1 MKTIRL
7 FGITL
12 ATVLLCLTACDKNK
26 EEEPTP
32 APSPVNPTII
42 VQKTEY
48 NISANGGA
56 IEVSLQSDVDFKIN
70 INAQWVTQ
78 VSNASSRG
86 LASHS
91 LHFKIAPNTAKEER
105 NAKITISDTS
115 NKVSKNINIKQNGAV
130 DKTATMVDGYTF
142 NNCLKEIYGELSNLK
157 SIEFIVNDNSEPNGD
172 YKILST
178 SESECPIYGVDNNGH
193 LTIYTGGDKFTLSPD
208 SYGIFGDC
216 SSLTSL
222 DLSNLDTSNTTDMG
236 AMFWRCSSLTSL
248 DLSNFDTSNA
258 TSLRGMF
265 YECSSLTSINLSN
278 FDTSN
283 VTNMIGMFKKC
294 SSLASLNLSNFNTT
308 YVTTTEEMFTGCTSL
323 TSLDLSNFDT
333 TNITVMQHMFS
344 NCSALSSLNLSNFN
358 TSNVTIMYGM
368 FYRCTN
374 LKTLD
379 LSHFDTS
386 NVTDMTGMFNMCNSL
401 SLLKLDNF
409 TITESTDTKGMFD
422 DFATN
427 AESCTI
433 SIPEDSYEWIK
444 HQLSTSH
451 ITITFSKE
459 SNIKTATMVDG
470 KTFYSTIASFCS
482 DFSKFQ
488 SIEII
493 TNDNST
499 PENNFYLL
507 STPESEYPIY
517 LTHTDIYGTKNEDHI
532 KIFTAADKIML
543 SPDCHFMF
551 MGFSS
556 LTTLDLSHFDSSQV
570 TNMSGM
576 FQRCNSLT
584 ALDLS
589 HFSTANV
596 TNMSFMF
603 GGCSEMT
610 SLNIDKFLIKDSTNV
625 TNMFENISSYS
636 QNITITLPLKSY
648 EWVSDQ
654 LTAHYIM
661 IDFSEF

>member
-1 MKTIRL
+1 MKTIRF

-26 EEEPTP
+26 EEDPTP
-32 APSPVNPTII
+32 APSPINPTII

-86 LASHS
+86 LASHR
-91 LHFKIAPNTAKEER
+91 LHFKIAPNTTKGER

-115 NKVSKNINIKQNGAV
+115 NKVSKDINIKQNGDV
-130 DKTATMVDGYTF
+130 DKTATMVDGYSF
-142 NNCLKEIYGELSNLK
+142 NSSLKEIYGELSNLK
-157 SIEFIVNDNSEPNGD
+157 SIEFIVNDNSKPNGD

-193 LTIYTGGDKFTLSPD
+193 LTIYTEGGKFNLSPD
-208 SYGIFGDC
+208 SYGIFSDC

-222 DLSNLDTSNTTDMG
+222 DLSNIDTSNATDMG
-236 AMFWRCSSLTSL
+236 AMFWGCSSLTNL

-323 TSLDLSNFDT
+323 TSLDLSNFNT

-610 SLNIDKFLIKDSTNV
+610 SLNIDKFIIKDSTNV